1 MLYWFPYYSLVGY
14 LIYSRL
20 GKLVV
25 QSLCAAEQYVSSLC
39 SFSNE
44 SDNEDKL
51 DEIDTSILKSLRVF
65 QKKMISEEVRKLVE
79 EKIHDK
85 LMINGLKEDNVICKK
100 QMKGLERKVLA
111 LGELENNSLKD
122 EVQKLQS
129 TLTSTKEN
137 SPPKDAA
144 TGNQNHLDMNRMP
157 NIGASTID
165 SNISSFSTLLTWSRK
180 AKSQTQDNA
189 LKPEY
194 VRIYIYIYIMDGC
207 VLDTNRTYHH
217 YRLNT

>member
-1 MLYWFPYYSLVGY
+1 M
-14 LIYSRL
+14 
-20 GKLVV
+20 
-25 QSLCAAEQYVSSLC
+25 SSLC

-85 LMINGLKEDNVICKK
+85 LMINGLKK
-100 QMKGLERKVLA
+100 QMKELERKVLA
-111 LGELENNSLKD
+111 LGKLEDKNLKD

-144 TGNQNHLDMNRMP
+144 TKNQNHLEMNRMP

-189 LKPEY
+189 IKPEY
-194 VRIYIYIYIMDGC
+194 VRIYKKWMDVC
-207 VLDTNRTYHH
+207 LIRIVLIIIIASTPD
-217 YRLNT
+217 

>member
-39 SFSNE
+39 SLSNE

-51 DEIDTSILKSLRVF
+51 DEIDTSILKGLRVF

-85 LMINGLKEDNVICKK
+85 LMINGLKK
-100 QMKGLERKVLA
+100 QMKELERKVLA
-111 LGELENNSLKD
+111 LGELEDNSLKD
-122 EVQKLQS
+122 EAQKLQS

-144 TGNQNHLDMNRMP
+144 TENQNHLEMNRMP

-189 LKPEY
+189 IKPEY
-194 VRIYIYIYIMDGC
+194 VRIYIYIMDGC
-207 VLDTNRTYHH
+207 VLDTNHTYHH
-217 YRLNT
+217 YRLIT

>member
-100 QMKGLERKVLA
+100 QLKGLERQVLA

-144 TGNQNHLDMNRMP
+144 TGNQNHLEMNRMP

-189 LKPEY
+189 IKPEY
-194 VRIYIYIYIMDGC
+194 VRIYIYKMDGC
-207 VLDTNRTYHH
+207 VLDTNHTYHH

>member
-39 SFSNE
+39 SLSNE
-44 SDNEDKL
+44 LDNEDKL

-85 LMINGLKEDNVICKK
+85 LMINGLKEDNMICKK

-144 TGNQNHLDMNRMP
+144 TENQNHLEMNRMP

-194 VRIYIYIYIMDGC
+194 VRIYIYM
-207 VLDTNRTYHH
+207 
-217 YRLNT
+217 

>member
-1 MLYWFPYYSLVGY
+1 
-14 LIYSRL
+14 
-20 GKLVV
+20 
-25 QSLCAAEQYVSSLC
+25 
-39 SFSNE
+39 
-44 SDNEDKL
+44 
-51 DEIDTSILKSLRVF
+51 
-65 QKKMISEEVRKLVE
+65 MISEEVRKLVE

-85 LMINGLKEDNVICKK
+85 LMITGLKEDNVICKK
-100 QMKGLERKVLA
+100 QLKGLERQVLA

-144 TGNQNHLDMNRMP
+144 TGNQNHLEMNRMP

-194 VRIYIYIYIMDGC
+194 VRIYIYI
-207 VLDTNRTYHH
+207 
-217 YRLNT
+217 

>member
-51 DEIDTSILKSLRVF
+51 DEIDTSILKSLRAF

-85 LMINGLKEDNVICKK
+85 LMINGLKEDNMICKK
-100 QMKGLERKVLA
+100 QMKGLRRKVLA

-144 TGNQNHLDMNRMP
+144 TENQNHLEMNRMP

-194 VRIYIYIYIMDGC
+194 VRIYIYI
-207 VLDTNRTYHH
+207 
-217 YRLNT
+217 

>member
-100 QMKGLERKVLA
+100 QLKGLERQVLA

-144 TGNQNHLDMNRMP
+144 TGNQNHLEMNRMP

-180 AKSQTQDNA
+180 AKSQTQDIA

-194 VRIYIYIYIMDGC
+194 VRIYIYI
-207 VLDTNRTYHH
+207 
-217 YRLNT
+217 

>member
-1 MLYWFPYYSLVGY
+1 MVGY

-39 SFSNE
+39 SLSNE

-65 QKKMISEEVRKLVE
+65 RKKMISEEVRKLVE

-85 LMINGLKEDNVICKK
+85 LMINGLKEDNVSCKK
-100 QMKGLERKVLA
+100 QMKEVEAQRNTVQGKWEELERKVLA
-111 LGELENNSLKD
+111 LGELEDNSLKD

-144 TGNQNHLDMNRMP
+144 TENQNHLEMNRMP

-189 LKPEY
+189 IKPEY
-194 VRIYIYIYIMDGC
+194 VRIYI
-207 VLDTNRTYHH
+207 
-217 YRLNT
+217 